1 MTVKKKGTKKKEVPV
16 ENGEDLGIKVTI
28 INKDYSI
35 KGGHRGDTIS
45 VYKDIFEPVQEIS
58 NAVAYGLIRTTM
70 YKAYTIEGLWEG
82 CYNWEH
88 IENELNIVFSEIDR
102 KVILDANIRGVA
114 VEVITFNMDRLHRID
129 KALEFYS
136 KVTNL
141 PEDISAKV
149 EKIVDKHQK

>member
-1 MTVKKKGTKKKEVPV
+1 MAVKKKNNKVKEISTENV
-16 ENGEDLGIKVTI
+16 ENADIKVI
-28 INKDYSI
+28 VINRDYSI

-58 NAVAYGLIRTTM
+58 NTIAYGLMRTTM
-70 YKAYTIEGLWEG
+70 YKTYTIEGLWEG
-82 CYNWEH
+82 RDNWEH
-88 IENELNIVFSEIDR
+88 IENELNIVFPEIDR

-141 PEDISAKV
+141 PEDIRVKV
-149 EKIVDKHQK
+149 EKIVDKHWK

>member
-1 MTVKKKGTKKKEVPV
+1 MAGKKKNNKVKETST
-16 ENGEDLGIKVTI
+16 ENVKNTGIDI
-28 INKDYSI
+28 IVINRDYSI

-58 NAVAYGLIRTTM
+58 NAIAYGLMRTTM

-82 CYNWEH
+82 RDNWEH
-88 IENELNIVFSEIDR
+88 IESELNIVFPEIDR

-114 VEVITFNMDRLHRID
+114 VEVITFNTDRLHHID
-129 KALEFYS
+129 KALQFYS

-141 PEDISAKV
+141 PEDTRAKV
-149 EKIVDKHQK
+149 EKIVDKHRK